1 MNKLVTL
8 ILLTGSLTLSG
19 CAQQSTSQQSQ
30 YYLLSSDS
38 QSYTKSDTRSVIGVS
53 PVNVAAYINTP
64 GIALLTKENHI
75 RIANHHLWAEQPD
88 LAISR
93 VLHSELDTLLPHSRV
108 DSGELGRQ
116 SDWQYTIT
124 TQIDQFHGT
133 ASGEAVLSGFWQ
145 FKNEQRVLVTQRFNM
160 KQPIGKPGYAPLVD
174 SLRELLT
181 QLAEQQAQEIAKKL

>member
-93 VLHSELDTLLPHSRV
+93 VLHSELDALLPYSRV

-133 ASGEAVLSGFWQ
+133 ASGEAVLSGFWR
-145 FKNEQRVLVTQRFNM
+145 FKNEQKVLVTQRFNM

-174 SLRELLT
+174 SLRGLLT

>member
-93 VLHSELDTLLPHSRV
+93 VLHSELDALLPHSRV